1 MAFPLETVELNP
13 APGASVVL
21 ERMAGDPPAYVYL
34 HGLSSVRTG
43 EKSNV
48 LLERACRRGRGFAR
62 FDFRGHGES
71 SGNMTDITL
80 TDLVDDTTAV
90 LRKAGP
96 SILVGSSLGAL
107 VAAWT
112 AARNADLAVG
122 LTMLAPALGFLPEIR
137 RSRQKNQPVELR
149 DAEGAE
155 LAFSQRAIEDAV
167 RYDEDALPK
176 MLRMPT
182 LIVHGELDDSVPFQL
197 SQRFFESLRHNR
209 KELWIV
215 PGGSHRLNDEIH
227 EIYDR
232 MDRLMG

>member
-1 MAFPLETVELNP
+1 
-13 APGASVVL
+13 
-21 ERMAGDPPAYVYL
+21 
-34 HGLSSVRTG
+34 
-43 EKSNV
+43 
-48 LLERACRRGRGFAR
+48 
-62 FDFRGHGES
+62 
-71 SGNMTDITL
+71 MTDITL

-137 RSRQKNQPVELR
+137 RSRQKNRPVELR
-149 DAEGAE
+149 DA
-155 LAFSQRAIEDAV
+155 
-167 RYDEDALPK
+167 EDALPK